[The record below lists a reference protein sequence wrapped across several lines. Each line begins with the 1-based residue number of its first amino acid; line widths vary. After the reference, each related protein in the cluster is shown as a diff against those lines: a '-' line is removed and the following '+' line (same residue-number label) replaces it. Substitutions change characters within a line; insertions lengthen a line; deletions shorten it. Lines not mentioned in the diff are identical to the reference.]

1 MILYKVN
8 GKARLSYMSYDISK
22 KRYVVRF
29 VRNGRPFSRKK
40 LVFEV
45 WFLDFKLSTVRAGKI
60 QMTRNEKKLNVNNK
74 KLFYVDKSIIYTF
87 KNIISMIM
95 LKYN

>member
-8 GKARLSYMSYDISK
+8 GKARLSYMLYDISK

-60 QMTRNEKKLNVNNK
+60 QMKRNEKKNK